1 MELNYVLEIHFK
13 SGLTFPMPPADL
25 DKALYAAGSVITT
38 ECVKSIS
45 IRRLA
50 DGEIEEINS
59 TMKEALHAMGENKTT
74 DEGMAEG

>member
-1 MELNYVLEIHFK
+1 MELDYILEIHFK

-45 IRRLA
+45 IRRLT
-50 DGEIEEINS
+50 DGID
-59 TMKEALHAMGENKTT
+59 LV
-74 DEGMAEG
+74 DEHELAEQEVNQP

>member
-1 MELNYVLEIHFK
+1 MELNYILEIHFK

-45 IRRLA
+45 IRPLA
-50 DGEIEEINS
+50 PDRPHQTETG
-59 TMKEALHAMGENKTT
+59 GG
-74 DEGMAEG
+74 D